1 MVCVCTQI
9 HSSLVCVCVYS
20 MVSIVYFPKALIME
34 HCVCCLVASFFSSSV
49 GHKVCVSVSKVF
61 ANPVCIGCL
70 CFSEKGF
77 VVAPLCVCVCVCV

>member
-1 MVCVCTQI
+1 
-9 HSSLVCVCVYS
+9 
-20 MVSIVYFPKALIME
+20 ME

-70 CFSEKGF
+70 CFSGKGF
-77 VVAPLCVCVCVCV
+77 VVAPLCVCVRAVDSVSIRAASSGLFGKMKP